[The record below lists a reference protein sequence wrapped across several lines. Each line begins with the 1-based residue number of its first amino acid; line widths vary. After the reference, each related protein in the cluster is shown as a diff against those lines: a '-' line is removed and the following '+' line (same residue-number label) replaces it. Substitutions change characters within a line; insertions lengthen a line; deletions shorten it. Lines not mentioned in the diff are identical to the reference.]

1 MKEAIRQVENGP
13 WYSPAMTA
21 FIKPL
26 NDGESAD
33 AELGRTADAELGRM
47 ALSPLLLP
55 KRGRGTAEANLCF
68 EEQKAFLKAYTAALQ
83 NTDTA
88 VDSIVTSQIRV
99 YVASRAENEKPPY
112 AKETLDYKYVTK
124 NSNFKANYI
133 AAFFSRSSAGYD
145 CYKAY
150 STFAAA
156 LMKRLY
162 SDEELEQ
169 KNEAALAQLGTLPA
183 ERYSEAA
190 PAERAGMLFTDLLLL
205 GVYGDAALKKEY
217 KAVIDEILCMPEISA
232 KEKVENATA
241 KYLNELINLANDYE
255 SVCSVFDILDMF
267 SAKKTDID
275 EMYDRLY
282 IKIGNLR
289 QDAHKEVI
297 NAAANENAE
306 EEDKYKALRKKLD
319 RVLEEIENAKQQL
332 RGNR

>member
-1 MKEAIRQVENGP
+1 MKEAIRHVENGP

-21 FIKPL
+21 FIKLL

-55 KRGRGTAEANLCF
+55 KRGRGAAEANLCF

-99 YVASRAENEKPPY
+99 YVARRAENEKPPY

-133 AAFFSRSSAGYD
+133 AAFFSRSSSGYD

-162 SDEELEQ
+162 SVEELEQ
-169 KNEAALAQLGTLPA
+169 KNEAALAQLGKTLPA

-205 GVYGDAALKKEY
+205 GAYGDAALKKEY
-217 KAVIDEILCMPEISA
+217 KAAIDIILCLPEISA
-232 KEKVENATA
+232 KEKVLNATA
-241 KYLNELINLANDYE
+241 KYLNDLINLANDYE
-255 SVCSVFDILDMF
+255 SVCSVFDILGMF
-267 SAKKTDID
+267 SAKKPDID
-275 EMYDRLY
+275 EMLDRLY
-282 IKIGNLR
+282 IKTGNLR
-289 QDAHKEVI
+289 QDAHKRVVD
-297 NAAANENAE
+297 AAAKENAE
-306 EEDKYKALRKKLD
+306 DEEKYKALRKKLD
-319 RVLEEIENAKQQL
+319 GVLAEIEKAKQ
-332 RGNR
+332 